1 MKNIYTMKM
10 TTLITLLFLTFYCSA
25 QDFLD
30 GNFTFSS
37 SKISYITLADGSEVT
52 GYIDDIDRKK
62 GLIEKITIKDSLGK
76 KMEFQP
82 QDIHHMYIAPS
93 KWDKF
98 SKGMDKMNDFT
109 EWDKNK
115 QVNLAHIKEG
125 YALFEYS
132 EVMIKN
138 EKKSLLLQLINPGYC
153 NKIKVF
159 FDPQAKE
166 SASVGIGGFSVAG
179 GQPKSYYVKVGNEVA
194 YKLEKKH
201 YEDKFESLFGN
212 CEAINK
218 AYPEEIDWD
227 FFSKHVYI
235 HATKCD

>member
-1 MKNIYTMKM
+1 MKAA
-10 TTLITLLFLTFYCSA
+10 LCSILWLVSIVCSG

-37 SKISYITLADGSEVT
+37 SKISYLTLADGSEVK

-62 GLIEKITIKDSLGK
+62 GLIEKIVIKDSLGK
-76 KMEFQP
+76 KMEFLP

-98 SKGMDKMNDFT
+98 AKGVDKMNDFT
-109 EWDKNK
+109 QWDKDNK
-115 QVNLAHIKEG
+115 VNLAHIKEG

-132 EVMIKN
+132 EVMIKK
-138 EKKSLLLQLINPGYC
+138 EKKSLLLQLINPGYS

-201 YEDKFESLFGN
+201 YEEEFSSLFGD
-212 CEAINK
+212 CKAIHK
-218 AYPEEIDWD
+218 AFPEEIDWYD
-227 FFSKHVYI
+227 FSKHVYI
-235 HATKCD
+235 HATECE